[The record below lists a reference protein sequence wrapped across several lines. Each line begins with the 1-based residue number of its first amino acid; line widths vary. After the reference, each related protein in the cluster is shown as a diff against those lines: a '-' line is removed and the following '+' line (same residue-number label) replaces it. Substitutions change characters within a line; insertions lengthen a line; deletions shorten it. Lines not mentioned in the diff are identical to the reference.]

1 MSTIYVSEQGAVISK
16 TSKRIIISKDSAV
29 ILEIPIFKVE
39 RIFIFGNVQ
48 LTTQAMNIL
57 LENNIDVSFF
67 TMKGKCNGRLAA
79 IKSKNIF
86 LRLAQYERY
95 LDKEFQ
101 INLAK
106 KIVEI
111 KLSNE
116 IGLIYSFARN
126 YGVSRFKDIL
136 IAIQKCKE
144 LLKNKTTINSV
155 MGIEGIAA
163 SYFFKAFKMM
173 IRDENLVFNFRQKNP
188 SIDPINSLLSF
199 GYTLV
204 TNEILSVLIGQGFD
218 PYIGFLHGINYGRP
232 SLALDVLEEFR
243 SDIDGF
249 TLKLLNKSI
258 LKKDDF
264 ILTPDGTFLK
274 PDAMKKYFLHYDKL
288 MSKTDSSDNKT
299 SVNANDDLKNTKN
312 TNSQAGLKVNLR
324 ENSKVKSKRLYIKE
338 KVNMLRNSIIYKTEY
353 NN

>member
-16 TSKRIIISKDSAV
+16 TSRRIVISKDSAI
-29 ILEIPIFKVE
+29 ILEVPIFKVE

-48 LTTQAMNIL
+48 LTTQAMNFL
-57 LENNIDVSFF
+57 LESNIDVSFF
-67 TMKGKCNGRLAA
+67 TMGGKCHGRLAA
-79 IKSKNIF
+79 IDSKNIF

-106 KIVEI
+106 KIVDI

-116 IGLIYSFARN
+116 IDLIYSFTKN
-126 YGVSRFKDIL
+126 YGISRFKEIL
-136 IAIQKCKE
+136 IAIKKCRE

-163 SYFFKAFKMM
+163 SYFFKSFKMM
-173 IRDENLVFNFRQKNP
+173 IRNENLVFNVRQKNP

-232 SLALDVLEEFR
+232 SLALDLVEEFR
-243 SDIDGF
+243 STIDGF

-258 LKKDDF
+258 LTENDF
-264 ILTPDGTFLK
+264 ITTSDGTFLK
-274 PDAMKKYFLHYDKL
+274 PETMKKYFIFYDKL
-288 MSKTDSSDNKT
+288 MSKTNSGNTDGSRG
-299 SVNANDDLKNTKN
+299 NDAVLSEKI
-312 TNSQAGLKVNLR
+312 
-324 ENSKVKSKRLYIKE
+324 KSNRLYIKE
-338 KVNMLRNSIIYKTEY
+338 KVTMLRKSIIYKTEY
-353 NN
+353 GNLIN